1 MMAQR
6 RWALSL
12 GLVILGGALTFLLGL
27 CSGAPDDAAV
37 ALYAAA
43 CLAVAA
49 LIVVLAVRIMLGKL
63 RKGEDIEMLFA
74 VLGVLLGAMFMAALT
89 ETFVVGISVAF
100 HQGWGDPEIQE
111 IVSDPDGWY
120 SSLSELRR
128 GAPAAGA
135 VIGAILGFVGWG
147 SRFTDMWSEP
157 PAKIRPN

>member
-1 MMAQR
+1 MTAR

-12 GLVILGGALTFLLGL
+12 GLVALGGALTFLLGL

-43 CLAVAA
+43 CLAVTAA
-49 LIVVLAVRIMLGKL
+49 MVMLAVRTMLGKL
-63 RKGEDIEMLFA
+63 RKGEDIEMFFA
-74 VLGVLLGAMFMAALT
+74 LLGVLLGAMFMAAFT

-100 HQGWGDPEIQE
+100 HQGWGDPEIEE

-147 SRFTDMWSEP
+147 LRFAEMWSEP
-157 PAKIRPN
+157 PAKFPPN